1 MPLTE
6 RDVNTSRDLRRAK
19 SHSAQRDTSYHRLND
34 ENSPR
39 TANKTTPPSQRL
51 LAPTKASA
59 AKVSTPPR
67 THQTGQNPPHSLP
80 FSRLPRR
87 TPPPGATFASTKGTR
102 REFEPLVAVNDASI
116 VATGLSK
123 QKTIPKPSCE
133 GDKSSSSSKRALKA
147 AVEESSLSEKTLP
160 SRPVASQVNAL
171 SPSKH
176 SRSLLDASEKP
187 LTLMIAGD
195 ECDWPTLTPRSA
207 SAGPT
212 NGIHLT
218 AKAADD
224 RILSQRLSPGVAQC
238 STPTSNTSAYPRSH
252 TTAEQGSIL
261 SPAMMPAEMSES
273 RPKELEAATAQHCD
287 GSHDAARASNGTD
300 NKESETF
307 PTKRNDRTGPEEKMR
322 QHTPSP
328 ANFSR
333 PKPRPT
339 SNLPSRLPS
348 PSPSASPMP
357 AAAAAGAVTRNQ
369 KTASRIPIP
378 DTKKATLIDIRSR
391 RSSGALSA
399 KLEHAKGPS
408 FGRGRLDAPEALKIL
423 DQGMKRRQLKRTG
436 TNDSTMTSATAS
448 TRVFTQA
455 ATPSLDYDRGS
466 SPDCTNGP
474 SSSDEEEVFTPT
486 GRPNEFWAASSG
498 LQRPPNFCVDGIGKF
513 VDKSFEPMSRAPPS
527 NSPYTQPLQTI
538 PSQSAFP
545 TSDVEGAAL
554 QRSSSKFAAMRKR
567 LSDLQSEHADYTTV
581 FRHGPVPENTRVSL
595 IELLNEYEEED
606 ARLSGDGCPTLD
618 DDARRHIT
626 STLFTLEGKGD
637 SPTLEV
643 DNETL
648 HSMFGHLRACLEKT
662 PKTASFF
669 ENAVVAQKYL
679 DQPESVPQRLHLQ
692 HGLRTGPSTVMHNFE
707 QSTTSSLAPIM
718 PVASKW
724 SESSTSAQ
732 DGVSGSDHV
741 SPRNTQHLQLGPA
754 PFVAKP
760 GPVRRTPPDAP
771 RSIGYPSRIPDKVNA
786 LLGTGESGV
795 ATPVPVRRT
804 SSPTLGKRKPGS
816 VKTARETMAKGG
828 FARTTASSESKKSL
842 KTPTSTGRPLT
853 VLNEMPRG
861 RSPFDEKPRSKS
873 DVAGSM
879 KTPRARSKSK
889 QVLNKISG
897 LFSHR
902 RLNQNTAVPPV
913 PTLEKDGNH
922 HRGIAVTANGSPV
935 LQMESVSILPSLPGG
950 TPPTLNG
957 RAHHPH
963 SHASNSSPETPVNSV
978 AGDEEIAGLKDL
990 TGSLTRRA
998 HRESDMQRRQ
1008 RLLMFAKVLNDSVL
1022 SAQEAKIA
1030 SEKARQAANSAQAHY
1045 EMTQKSI
1052 EMLHRLAS
1060 ALGRS

>member
-6 RDVNTSRDLRRAK
+6 RDVNTSRDLPRAK

-59 AKVSTPPR
+59 AKASTPHSPTR
-67 THQTGQNPPHSLP
+67 CYIRQHQRDQTRVRASGGGQ
-80 FSRLPRR
+80 RR
-87 TPPPGATFASTKGTR
+87 QHRRNWTVKAENNTKA
-102 REFEPLVAVNDASI
+102 FIHPQA
-116 VATGLSK
+116 
-123 QKTIPKPSCE
+123 PS
-133 GDKSSSSSKRALKA
+133 
-147 AVEESSLSEKTLP
+147 VP
-160 SRPVASQVNAL
+160 SRPLSRSLHSQRKRSHRVR
-171 SPSKH
+171 
-176 SRSLLDASEKP
+176 RSLLDASEKP

-224 RILSQRLSPGVAQC
+224 RILSQRLSSGVAQC

-261 SPAMMPAEMSES
+261 FPAMMPAEMSES
-273 RPKELEAATAQHCD
+273 RPKELEAATAQHYD

-486 GRPNEFWAASSG
+486 DRPNEFWAASSG

-581 FRHGPVPENTRVSL
+581 FRHGPVPESTRVSL

-606 ARLSGDGCPTLD
+606 ARLSRDGCPTLD

-853 VLNEMPRG
+853 YENTTSSLQEQTGPQQDKRLVLPQTSKPEYSGAPGPYTGERWQ
-861 RSPFDEKPRSKS
+861 SPSR
-873 DVAGSM
+873 
-879 KTPRARSKSK
+879 
-889 QVLNKISG
+889 
-897 LFSHR
+897 
-902 RLNQNTAVPPV
+902 
-913 PTLEKDGNH
+913 
-922 HRGIAVTANGSPV
+922 
-935 LQMESVSILPSLPGG
+935 
-950 TPPTLNG
+950 
-957 RAHHPH
+957 
-963 SHASNSSPETPVNSV
+963 NSSPETPVNSV

>member
-6 RDVNTSRDLRRAK
+6 RDVNTPRDLPRAK

-39 TANKTTPPSQRL
+39 TASKTTPPSQRL
-51 LAPTKASA
+51 LAPTKSSA

-67 THQTGQNPPHSLP
+67 THQTGQNTPHSLP
-80 FSRLPRR
+80 LSRLPRR
-87 TPPPGATFASTKGTR
+87 TPPPGAVFASTKGTR
-102 REFEPLVAVNDASI
+102 REFGPLVAVNDASI
-116 VATGLSK
+116 TATGLPK
-123 QKTIPKPSCE
+123 QKTVPKPSGE
-133 GDKSSSSSKRALKA
+133 SGKSSSSSSLALNA
-147 AVEESSLSEKTLP
+147 AVEGSSLSEKTLP
-160 SRPVASQVNAL
+160 SRPVASQVSAL

-187 LTLMIAGD
+187 LTLIIAGD

-212 NGIHLT
+212 NGSHLT
-218 AKAADD
+218 EKAAKD
-224 RILSQRLSPGVAQC
+224 RTLSQKFSPGVAQC
-238 STPTSNTSAYPRSH
+238 GTSTRNTFTHPRSH
-252 TTAEQGSIL
+252 TAAGQGSVL
-261 SPAMMPAEMSES
+261 SPAVMPAETSGS
-273 RPKELEAATAQHCD
+273 RPQKLEAVTAQHYD
-287 GSHDAARASNGTD
+287 GSDDAATSSNCTD
-300 NKESETF
+300 TKDPETF
-307 PTKRNDRTGPEEKMR
+307 SAKRNDRIVSEEKIR

-339 SNLPSRLPS
+339 STLPSRLPS
-348 PSPSASPMP
+348 PSPSSMP
-357 AAAAAGAVTRNQ
+357 STTAAAAVTRNQ

-378 DTKKATLIDIRSR
+378 DTKKATLVDIRSR
-391 RSSGALSA
+391 RSSAALSA
-399 KLEHAKGPS
+399 KIDHAKGPS

-423 DQGMKRRQLKRTG
+423 DQGMKRRQLKRTD

-448 TRVFTQA
+448 TRVFAQA
-455 ATPSLDYDRGS
+455 ETTSLDYDRS
-466 SPDCTNGP
+466 STPDCTNGP

-486 GRPNEFWAASSG
+486 DRPNEFWAASRG
-498 LQRPPNFCVDGIGKF
+498 LQRAPSFCIDGIGRF
-513 VDKSFEPMSRAPPS
+513 VDKSFESMNRAPPS
-527 NSPYTQPLQTI
+527 NSPYTEPLQTI

-545 TSDVEGAAL
+545 TSDVADAAL
-554 QRSSSKFAAMRKR
+554 QRSSSKLAAMRRR
-567 LSDLQSEHADYTTV
+567 LSNLQSEHADYTAV
-581 FRHGPVPENTRVSL
+581 FRHGPVPESTRVSL
-595 IELLNEYEEED
+595 IELLNEYGEED
-606 ARLSGDGCPTLD
+606 ARLSRDGCATLD
-618 DDARRHIT
+618 DDARKHIT
-626 STLFTLEGKGD
+626 STLFTLEGKGG

-662 PKTASFF
+662 PKTASFY

-679 DQPESVPQRLHLQ
+679 NQPESLPQRLHLQ
-692 HGLRTGPSTVMHNFE
+692 HGLRTEPSPVMHHFE
-707 QSTTSSLAPIM
+707 QSTTSSQTPIV

-732 DGVSGSDHV
+732 DGVSGIDHI
-741 SPRNTQHLQLGPA
+741 SPRNTQHIQLGPA
-754 PFVAKP
+754 PSVAKP
-760 GPVRRTPPDAP
+760 GPLRSTPPDAP

-786 LLGTGESGV
+786 LLGPGDSGV
-795 ATPVPVRRT
+795 ATPLPVRRT

-816 VKTARETMAKGG
+816 VRTARETMVRGG
-828 FARTTASSESKKSL
+828 FARTTASAESKKSS

-853 VLNEMPRG
+853 ALNEMPRG
-861 RSPFDEKPRSKS
+861 RSPSNEKPRSKS
-873 DVAGSM
+873 DAAGGI

-897 LFSHR
+897 LFSNR
-902 RLNQNTAVPPV
+902 RLNQNRAVPPV
-913 PTLEKDGNH
+913 PALEKDGNH

-935 LQMESVSILPSLPGG
+935 LKMENGSILPSLPGG
-950 TPPTLNG
+950 TPPNSNG
-957 RAHHPH
+957 RAPH
-963 SHASNSSPETPVNSV
+963 SNSRASNSSPETLVNSV
-978 AGDEEIAGLKDL
+978 AGNEEFAGLKDL
-990 TGSLTRRA
+990 TSSLTRRA

-1030 SEKARQAANSAQAHY
+1030 SEKARQAANSAKAHY

-1060 ALGRS
+1060 ALGRN

>member
-6 RDVNTSRDLRRAK
+6 RDVNTPRDLPRAK

-51 LAPTKASA
+51 LAPTKSSA

-67 THQTGQNPPHSLP
+67 THQIGQNPPHSLP
-80 FSRLPRR
+80 LSRLPRR
-87 TPPPGATFASTKGTR
+87 TPPPGAVFASSKGTR
-102 REFEPLVAVNDASI
+102 RVFEPPVAVNETSI
-116 VATGLSK
+116 TATELSK
-123 QKTIPKPSCE
+123 QKAVS
-133 GDKSSSSSKRALKA
+133 KSSRESGESSSDSSLALNTADDK
-147 AVEESSLSEKTLP
+147 SSLSEKALP

-171 SPSKH
+171 SPSRH

-212 NGIHLT
+212 NGSHMT
-218 AKAADD
+218 EKATKDSIP
-224 RILSQRLSPGVAQC
+224 RQRFSSGITLC
-238 STPTSNTSAYPRSH
+238 STPTSNNSIHPRSH
-252 TTAEQGSIL
+252 TSAGQEPIL
-261 SPAMMPAEMSES
+261 SPALMPTEMSGS
-273 RPKELEAATAQHCD
+273 RPKKLEAVTAQHYD
-287 GSHDAARASNGTD
+287 GSHDATPACNGTD
-300 NKESETF
+300 NKDSGTF
-307 PTKRNDRTGPEEKMR
+307 LTKRSDRIVPEEKIR

-339 SNLPSRLPS
+339 SILPSRLPS
-348 PSPSASPMP
+348 PSPSPIP
-357 AAAAAGAVTRNQ
+357 ATTAAVAVTRNQ

-423 DQGMKRRQLKRTG
+423 DQGMKRRQLKRTD

-455 ATPSLDYDRGS
+455 ETPSLDYDRSS

-486 GRPNEFWAASSG
+486 DRPNEVWAASSG
-498 LQRPPNFCVDGIGKF
+498 LQRPPSFCVDGIGRF
-513 VDKSFEPMSRAPPS
+513 VDKSFESMNRAPPS

-545 TSDVEGAAL
+545 TSDVTDAAR
-554 QRSSSKFAAMRKR
+554 QRSSSKLAAMRKR
-567 LSDLQSEHADYTTV
+567 LSDLQSEHADYTAV
-581 FRHGPVPENTRVSL
+581 FRHGPVPESTRVSL

-606 ARLSGDGCPTLD
+606 ARLSRDGFATIN

-662 PKTASFF
+662 PKTASFY

-692 HGLRTGPSTVMHNFE
+692 HGRRTGPSPVMHNFE
-707 QSTTSSLAPIM
+707 QSTTSSLTPIV
-718 PVASKW
+718 PIASKW

-732 DGVSGSDHV
+732 DGVSGTDHI
-741 SPRNTQHLQLGPA
+741 SPRNTQHIPLGPA
-754 PFVAKP
+754 PSVAKP
-760 GPVRRTPPDAP
+760 GPLRRTPPDAP

-786 LLGTGESGV
+786 LLGPGDSGV
-795 ATPVPVRRT
+795 AMPLPVRRT

-816 VKTARETMAKGG
+816 VKTARETMVRGG
-828 FARTTASSESKKSL
+828 FAHTTASAESKKSL

-853 VLNEMPRG
+853 ALNEMPRG
-861 RSPFDEKPRSKS
+861 RSPSNEKPRSKS
-873 DVAGSM
+873 DTAGGTR
-879 KTPRARSKSK
+879 TPRTRSKSK

-897 LFSHR
+897 LFSNR
-902 RLNQNTAVPPV
+902 RLNQNTAVVPPV
-913 PTLEKDGNH
+913 PALEKDSNH
-922 HRGIAVTANGSPV
+922 HRGLAVTANGSPV
-935 LQMESVSILPSLPGG
+935 LNMENASILPSLPGG
-950 TPPTLNG
+950 TPPTSNG
-957 RAHHPH
+957 RAPH
-963 SHASNSSPETPVNSV
+963 ARSHASNSGPETPLNSV

-1060 ALGRS
+1060 ALGRN

>member
-6 RDVNTSRDLRRAK
+6 RDVNTPRDLPRTK

-34 ENSPR
+34 ENFPR
-39 TANKTTPPSQRL
+39 AANKTTPPSQRL
-51 LAPTKASA
+51 LAPTKSSA

-67 THQTGQNPPHSLP
+67 THQTGAV
-80 FSRLPRR
+80 R
-87 TPPPGATFASTKGTR
+87 ASTKDTR
-102 REFEPLVAVNDASI
+102 RDFERPVAVEDANI
-116 VATGLSK
+116 NAIELSK
-123 QKTIPKPSCE
+123 QKAVSKSSGE
-133 GDKSSSSSKRALKA
+133 SGKSSSG
-147 AVEESSLSEKTLP
+147 SSLALDATVDTSSFSEKALP

-195 ECDWPTLTPRSA
+195 KCDWPTLTPRSA

-212 NGIHLT
+212 NGSYIPDKT
-218 AKAADD
+218 ANDGT
-224 RILSQRLSPGVAQC
+224 LNQRFNAGVTAC
-238 STPTSNTSAYPRSH
+238 STPTSNSSTNPRFH
-252 TTAEQGSIL
+252 TTAGQESAL
-261 SPAMMPAEMSES
+261 SPAMIPSEMSGS
-273 RPKELEAATAQHCD
+273 RPKKCEAVTAQPYN
-287 GSHDAARASNGTD
+287 GSHNAAPASYGTEI
-300 NKESETF
+300 KESETSSTR
-307 PTKRNDRTGPEEKMR
+307 PNERIGPEEKIR
-322 QHTPSP
+322 RHTPSP

-339 SNLPSRLPS
+339 SILPSRLPS
-348 PSPSASPMP
+348 PSPSPIP
-357 AAAAAGAVTRNQ
+357 PTAAAVAVTRNQ

-378 DTKKATLIDIRSR
+378 DTKKATLIDIKSR
-391 RSSGALSA
+391 RSSGALSS
-399 KLEHAKGPS
+399 KIEHAMGPS

-423 DQGMKRRQLKRTG
+423 DQGMKRRQLKRMDTS
-436 TNDSTMTSATAS
+436 DSTMTSATAS
-448 TRVFTQA
+448 TRAFTQGE
-455 ATPSLDYDRGS
+455 TPSLDYDRTS

-486 GRPNEFWAASSG
+486 DRPNEYWAASNG
-498 LQRPPNFCVDGIGKF
+498 LQRPPSFCVDGRGRHA
-513 VDKSFEPMSRAPPS
+513 DKSFEFMSRAPPS
-527 NSPYTQPLQTI
+527 KSPYTQPLQTI

-545 TSDVEGAAL
+545 TSDVADNAL
-554 QRSSSKFAAMRKR
+554 QRSTSKLAAMRKR
-567 LSDLQSEHADYTTV
+567 LSDLENEHAEYTVV
-581 FRHGPVPENTRVSL
+581 FRHGPVPESTRVSL

-606 ARLSGDGCPTLD
+606 ARLSRDGCAALD
-618 DDARRHIT
+618 EDARRHIT

-648 HSMFGHLRACLEKT
+648 YTMFGHLRACLEKT
-662 PKTASFF
+662 PKTASFY

-679 DQPESVPQRLHLQ
+679 DQPQSVPQRLHFQ
-692 HGLRTGPSTVMHNFE
+692 HGRRTEASPVMHNFE
-707 QSTTSSLAPIM
+707 QSSTSSLTPM
-718 PVASKW
+718 VPVASKW

-732 DGVSGSDHV
+732 DGGSGSDRI
-741 SPRNTQHLQLGPA
+741 SPHNTQHIQLGPA
-754 PFVAKP
+754 PSVAKS
-760 GPVRRTPPDAP
+760 GPLRRTPPDAP

-786 LLGTGESGV
+786 LLGPGESGV
-795 ATPVPVRRT
+795 ATPLPVRRT

-816 VKTARETMAKGG
+816 VKTARETMMRGG
-828 FARTTASSESKKSL
+828 FARTTASAESKKSS

-853 VLNEMPRG
+853 ALNEMPRG
-861 RSPFDEKPRSKS
+861 RASSNEKPRSKS
-873 DVAGSM
+873 DAAGGP

-897 LFSHR
+897 LFSNR
-902 RLNQNTAVPPV
+902 RLNQNSAVPPV
-913 PTLEKDGNH
+913 PTLEKDGYL
-922 HRGIAVTANGSPV
+922 HRDIAVTANGSPV
-935 LQMESVSILPSLPGG
+935 LKVQSPSALSGLPGG
-950 TPPTLNG
+950 TLSTLNG
-957 RAHHPH
+957 RTPH
-963 SHASNSSPETPVNSV
+963 SHSRAGNSSPGTPVNSV
-978 AGDEEIAGLKDL
+978 EGNEEIAELKDL

-1052 EMLHRLAS
+1052 EMLHRLAG
-1060 ALGRS
+1060 ALGRT

>member
-6 RDVNTSRDLRRAK
+6 RDVNTPRDLPRAK

-51 LAPTKASA
+51 LAPTKSSA

-67 THQTGQNPPHSLP
+67 IHQIGQNPPHSLP
-80 FSRLPRR
+80 LSRLPRR
-87 TPPPGATFASTKGTR
+87 TPPPGAVFASSKGTR
-102 REFEPLVAVNDASI
+102 RVFEPPVAVNETSI
-116 VATGLSK
+116 TATELSK
-123 QKTIPKPSCE
+123 QKAVS
-133 GDKSSSSSKRALKA
+133 KSSRESGESSSDCSLALNTADDK
-147 AVEESSLSEKTLP
+147 SSLSEKALP

-171 SPSKH
+171 SPSRH

-212 NGIHLT
+212 NGSHMT
-218 AKAADD
+218 EKAAKDSIP
-224 RILSQRLSPGVAQC
+224 RQRFSSGITLC
-238 STPTSNTSAYPRSH
+238 STPTSNNSIHPRSH
-252 TTAEQGSIL
+252 TSAGQEPIL
-261 SPAMMPAEMSES
+261 SPALMPTEMSGS
-273 RPKELEAATAQHCD
+273 RPKKLEAVTAQHYD
-287 GSHDAARASNGTD
+287 GSHDATPACNGTD
-300 NKESETF
+300 NKESGTF
-307 PTKRNDRTGPEEKMR
+307 LTKRSDRIVPEEKIR

-339 SNLPSRLPS
+339 SILPSRLPS
-348 PSPSASPMP
+348 PSPSPISATT
-357 AAAAAGAVTRNQ
+357 AAVAVTRNQ

-423 DQGMKRRQLKRTG
+423 DQGMKRRQLKRTD

-455 ATPSLDYDRGS
+455 ETPSLDYDRNS

-486 GRPNEFWAASSG
+486 DRPNEFWAASSG
-498 LQRPPNFCVDGIGKF
+498 LQRPPSFCVDGIGRF
-513 VDKSFEPMSRAPPS
+513 VDKSFESMNRAPPS

-545 TSDVEGAAL
+545 TSDVTDAAR
-554 QRSSSKFAAMRKR
+554 QRSSSKLAAMRKR
-567 LSDLQSEHADYTTV
+567 LSDLQSEHADYTAV
-581 FRHGPVPENTRVSL
+581 FRHGPVPESTRVSL

-606 ARLSGDGCPTLD
+606 ARLSRDGFATIN

-662 PKTASFF
+662 PKTASFY

-692 HGLRTGPSTVMHNFE
+692 HGLRTEPPSVLHNFE
-707 QSTTSSLAPIM
+707 QSTTSPLTPDV

-732 DGVSGSDHV
+732 DGVSGTDHI
-741 SPRNTQHLQLGPA
+741 SPRNTQHIHLGPA
-754 PFVAKP
+754 PSVTKP
-760 GPVRRTPPDAP
+760 GPLRRTPPDAP

-786 LLGTGESGV
+786 LLGPGDSGV
-795 ATPVPVRRT
+795 ATPLPVRRT

-816 VKTARETMAKGG
+816 VKTARETMVRGG
-828 FARTTASSESKKSL
+828 FARTTASAESKKSS

-853 VLNEMPRG
+853 ALNEMPRG
-861 RSPFDEKPRSKS
+861 RSPSNEKPRSKS
-873 DVAGSM
+873 DVAGGI

-897 LFSHR
+897 LFSNR
-902 RLNQNTAVPPV
+902 RLNQSTAVVPPV
-913 PTLEKDGNH
+913 PALEKDSNH
-922 HRGIAVTANGSPV
+922 YRGLAVTATGSPV
-935 LQMESVSILPSLPGG
+935 LKMENGSILPSLPGG
-950 TPPTLNG
+950 TPPTSNG
-957 RAHHPH
+957 RSPHPR
-963 SHASNSSPETPVNSV
+963 SRASNSGQETPVNSV
-978 AGDEEIAGLKDL
+978 AGDEEIAGLRDL

-1030 SEKARQAANSAQAHY
+1030 SEKARRAANSAQAHY

-1060 ALGRS
+1060 ALGRN

>member
-1 MPLTE
+1 TSITATE
-6 RDVNTSRDLRRAK
+6 
-19 SHSAQRDTSYHRLND
+19 
-34 ENSPR
+34 
-39 TANKTTPPSQRL
+39 
-51 LAPTKASA
+51 
-59 AKVSTPPR
+59 
-67 THQTGQNPPHSLP
+67 
-80 FSRLPRR
+80 
-87 TPPPGATFASTKGTR
+87 
-102 REFEPLVAVNDASI
+102 
-116 VATGLSK
+116 LSK
-123 QKTIPKPSCE
+123 QKAVSKSSCE
-133 GDKSSSSSKRALKA
+133 SGESSSASSLALNTADDK
-147 AVEESSLSEKTLP
+147 SSLSEKALP

-171 SPSKH
+171 SPSRH

-187 LTLMIAGD
+187 LMLMIAGD

-212 NGIHLT
+212 NGSYMT
-218 AKAADD
+218 EKAAKD
-224 RILSQRLSPGVAQC
+224 RTLSQGFSPGIAQC
-238 STPTSNTSAYPRSH
+238 STSTRNPSTHPCSH
-252 TTAEQGSIL
+252 TTAGQQSIL
-261 SPAMMPAEMSES
+261 SPAVMPAEMSGS
-273 RPKELEAATAQHCD
+273 RPKKSEAVTTQRYD
-287 GSHDAARASNGTD
+287 GSHDAAPAGNGAD
-300 NKESETF
+300 DKELGLFSIK
-307 PTKRNDRTGPEEKMR
+307 PSDRIVPEEKIR

-339 SNLPSRLPS
+339 SILPSRLPS
-348 PSPSASPMP
+348 ASPSPIP
-357 AAAAAGAVTRNQ
+357 ATTAAVAVTRNQ

-423 DQGMKRRQLKRTG
+423 DHGMKRRQLKRTD

-455 ATPSLDYDRGS
+455 ETPSLDYDRSS

-486 GRPNEFWAASSG
+486 DRPNEFWAASSG
-498 LQRPPNFCVDGIGKF
+498 LQRHPSFCVDGMGRF
-513 VDKSFEPMSRAPPS
+513 VDKSFESMNRAPPS

-545 TSDVEGAAL
+545 TSDVTDAAL
-554 QRSSSKFAAMRKR
+554 QRSSSKLAAMRKR
-567 LSDLQSEHADYTTV
+567 LSDLQSEHADYTAV
-581 FRHGPVPENTRVSL
+581 FRHGPVPESTRVSL

-606 ARLSGDGCPTLD
+606 ARLSKDGFATLN

-648 HSMFGHLRACLEKT
+648 HSMFGHLRACLEKK
-662 PKTASFF
+662 PKTASFY
-669 ENAVVAQKYL
+669 ENAFVAQKYL

-692 HGLRTGPSTVMHNFE
+692 HGLRTEPSPVMHNFE
-707 QSTTSSLAPIM
+707 QSTTSSLTPIV

-732 DGVSGSDHV
+732 DGVSGTDHI
-741 SPRNTQHLQLGPA
+741 SPCNTQHIHLGPA
-754 PFVAKP
+754 PSVAEP
-760 GPVRRTPPDAP
+760 GLLRRTPPDAP

-786 LLGTGESGV
+786 LLGPGDSGV
-795 ATPVPVRRT
+795 ATPLPVRRT
-804 SSPTLGKRKPGS
+804 SSPTLGKRKPGL
-816 VKTARETMAKGG
+816 VKTARETMVRGG
-828 FARTTASSESKKSL
+828 FARTTASAESKKSS
-842 KTPTSTGRPLT
+842 KTPTSNGRPLT
-853 VLNEMPRG
+853 ALNEIPRG
-861 RSPFDEKPRSKS
+861 RSPSNEKPRSKS
-873 DVAGSM
+873 DAAGGT
-879 KTPRARSKSK
+879 KTPRTRSKSK

-897 LFSHR
+897 LFSNR
-902 RLNQNTAVPPV
+902 RLNQNTAVVPPV
-913 PTLEKDGNH
+913 PALEKDSNH
-922 HRGIAVTANGSPV
+922 HRGLAVTANGSPV
-935 LQMESVSILPSLPGG
+935 LKMENGSLLPSSPGG
-950 TPPTLNG
+950 TPPTSNG
-957 RAHHPH
+957 RAPHPR
-963 SHASNSSPETPVNSV
+963 SRASSSGPETPVNSV

-1008 RLLMFAKVLNDSVL
+1008 RLLMFAKMLNDSVL

-1060 ALGRS
+1060 ALGRN